1 MDLGET
7 VPSVCSETCLTVSA
21 DGSEVSDIREEEVLQ
36 TQEEE
41 DHLAI
46 ALAVVKAADK
56 VCYVYNIVVLTVVQA
71 CYVESAFWHCV
82 VWCLGVTLHWRW
94 R

>member
-21 DGSEVSDIREEEVLQ
+21 DGSEVCDIKVEEVLA

-41 DHLAI
+41 DPL
-46 ALAVVKAADK
+46 ALALPAVNPADE
-56 VCYVYNIVVLTVVQA
+56 VCYLCKIVVLTVVKVCTEA
-71 CYVESAFWHCV
+71 SSCLHCI
-82 VWCLGVTLHWRW
+82 VWCLGVTLQ
-94 R
+94 